1 MSKKNKK
8 KHLKPWAKYLV
19 NSGKKSGK
27 AMNSRF

>member
-8 KHLKPWAKYLV
+8 KGMKPWAKYLV

-27 AMNSRF
+27 ALNSRY